1 MWEEL
6 LKAVPVYF
14 STMIKFILGPL
25 GGYAA
30 GLNLV
35 TTILSTVAGMMT
47 VVLLFAYFGDF
58 IRDKIL
64 SRFNKTKNFSERNRR
79 FVKFWKKYGLV
90 GVAALTPVILTP
102 IGGTVLAV
110 SFGTPRNKLILYMF
124 ISASI
129 WSLIFT
135 TSIYVVGDQVIKMIE
150 NYFTLP
156 V

>member
-6 LKAVPVYF
+6 LKAVPVYL
-14 STMIKFILGPL
+14 SSMVKFILGPL

-47 VVLLFAYFGDF
+47 IVLLFAYFGNF
-58 IRDKIL
+58 IRDKIFA
-64 SRFNKTKNFSERNRR
+64 RFRKPKSFSDQNRR
-79 FVKFWKKYGLV
+79 FVKFWKKYGLL

-102 IGGTVLAV
+102 IGGTVLAI

-124 ISASI
+124 ISAAV
-129 WSLIFT
+129 WSLVFS
-135 TSIYVVGDQVIKMIE
+135 TSIYVLGDEVIRMIKD
-150 NYFTLP
+150 YFG
-156 V
+156 